1 MFTALN
7 LPNANLKLTR
17 KENDIFVWC
26 IVRNKK
32 LLATPEEWVRQHI
45 IHYLINQLQIPAG
58 VIASE
63 YGIKVN
69 NQTRR
74 CDVLVFD
81 LNKNPVVL
89 VECKAPQVVLN
100 EKVVDQIVQYDSMLG
115 VEYLWISNG
124 IQHFLFQKNKE
135 SNSYSQIKVLPA
147 WHFLNQN

>member
-1 MFTALN
+1 MLTALN

-17 KENDIFVWC
+17 KKNDIFVWC
-26 IVRNKK
+26 IVRKKK
-32 LLATPEEWVRQHI
+32 LLVTPEEWVRQHI
-45 IHYLINQLQIPAG
+45 IHYLIHFLKIPEG

-81 LNKNPVVL
+81 LNKNPIIL
-89 VECKAPQVVLN
+89 IECKAPQIVLN
-100 EKVVDQIVQYDSMLG
+100 ENVVDQIVQYDSILS

-124 IQHFLFQKNKE
+124 IQHYLFQKNKE
-135 SNSYSQIKVLPA
+135 SNSYSQIKDLPA
-147 WHFLNQN
+147 WCFLNQK